1 MYEKSYGPKYEAGM
15 DIKDIAKLV
24 RKEIKDYFG
33 PNIKYSVTIDRF
45 SGGRALRA
53 YLVDVAPG
61 FYFWKANPDYNPD
74 GGYGIYAE
82 RVCMSDGYRK
92 IEEKVKEIIAA
103 YNYDGSDIMVDYFDV
118 NFYSSV
124 GVKFESPAYKK
135 MNAER
140 KYLEAL
146 LIEAEIE
153 AANEE
158 AMA

>member
-82 RVCMSDGYRK
+82 RVCLSDGYR
-92 IEEKVKEIIAA
+92 
-103 YNYDGSDIMVDYFDV
+103 
-118 NFYSSV
+118 
-124 GVKFESPAYKK
+124 
-135 MNAER
+135 
-140 KYLEAL
+140 
-146 LIEAEIE
+146 EIE

>member
-1 MYEKSYGPKYEAGM
+1 MYERSYGSKYEAGM

-61 FYFWKANPDYNPD
+61 FYFWKVNPDYNPD
-74 GGYGIYAE
+74 GGYGISAE
-82 RVCMSDGYRK
+82 RVCLSDGYRE
-92 IEEKVKEIIAA
+92 IEEKVKEIIGA
-103 YNYDGSDIMVDYFDV
+103 YNYDGSEIMVDYFDV

-124 GVKFESPAYKK
+124 GVKFDSPAYKK
-135 MNAER
+135 MEGER
-140 KYLEAL
+140 KYWEAL
-146 LIEAEIE
+146 LIEAEVEAEAE
-153 AANEE
+153 AA
-158 AMA
+158 MS